1 MRDRRAAGRLASP
14 SMFRKPMKSIVS
26 TALLC
31 LSALVP
37 VRAAVAQEVRP
48 IKALLVIGGCC
59 HDYKAQQKIITEG
72 ISARANVEWT
82 IAYDPDTGTSH
93 KNPVYDN
100 PDWSRGFDV
109 IVHDECSAGV
119 VDVPFIEQR

>member
-1 MRDRRAAGRLASP
+1 
-14 SMFRKPMKSIVS
+14 MKSIVS

-31 LSALVP
+31 VFALVLP
-37 VRAAVAQEVRP
+37 AAVHAQEDRP
-48 IKALLVIGGCC
+48 IKALLVLGGCC

-72 ISARANVEWT
+72 VSARANVEWT

-100 PDWSRGFDV
+100 PD
-109 IVHDECSAGV
+109 
-119 VDVPFIEQR
+119 